1 MAGGDVSGGL
11 AVSLAE
17 DVGAGEVGWGPSDE
31 HAAVALTATS
41 TASAGTQAGGE
52 GRRGVSEIDTIDTSD
67 LRGTVRR
74 ARAHYAARAGANRD
88 IGPAARV
95 AHDGTFGLFA
105 ADPGKFD

>member
-41 TASAGTQAGGE
+41 TASAATQTD
-52 GRRGVSEIDTIDTSD
+52 GRARCGASEVDTVCTSD
-67 LRGTVRR
+67 LHGRFPVLADVTPLARG
-74 ARAHYAARAGANRD
+74 
-88 IGPAARV
+88 
-95 AHDGTFGLFA
+95 
-105 ADPGKFD
+105 